1 VLVCALGV
9 TPGHAAPPP
18 GGAGARA
25 WSGPAVAN
33 ETGVDAPAGF
43 EGLVELLAAF
53 GLAIPIGWE
62 RERSDRSMGLRTF
75 PLIAVASC
83 AFVVIAQQMS
93 PGHEGEWN
101 RTLEGVATGVG
112 FLGAAAVV
120 KHGIHVLGTATAA
133 GVWLTA
139 ALGAAAGFR
148 LWGIAVALSV
158 IGFATLRLVR
168 AVTPDGKSLD
178 RGDLPDVA
186 VRGRGR
192 QMAAGAGP
200 RDLDDDEASGGAG

>member
-1 VLVCALGV
+1 M
-9 TPGHAAPPP
+9 PAP
-18 GGAGARA
+18 
-25 WSGPAVAN
+25 
-33 ETGVDAPAGF
+33 DF
-43 EGLVELLAAF
+43 EGLLELVVAFALAV
-53 GLAIPIGWE
+53 PIGWE

-83 AFVVIAQQMS
+83 AFIVIAQLMS

-120 KHGIHVLGTATAA
+120 KHGLHVLGTATAA

-148 LWGIAVALSV
+148 LWGIAIALSV
-158 IGFATLRLVR
+158 IGFVTLRLVR
-168 AVTPDGKSLD
+168 LAAPEGKSTD
-178 RGDLPDVA
+178 RGDVA
-186 VRGRGR
+186 GAPRPAAVAP
-192 QMAAGAGP
+192 AAGS
-200 RDLDDDEASGGAG
+200 DDDEVTGTGT